1 MNNQGCVPR
10 RMEALVAKL
19 TRIIRNTEPVSE
31 TDANAVFELLIPIVE
46 VDPSADAAV
55 ETAKDVISRCS
66 LDDDRYLSHILD
78 WWYVVT
84 TGRPSANGGAYLLPD
99 LLNDTIKSH
108 MATTIEL
115 ELDLPA
121 AEWLDKRRQLDS
133 LLSGLDETLRLDH
146 YGAVKLPGE
155 REVWS
160 WLSEQL
166 GITVKCLR
174 ANSRAVPAE
183 VDMRRLEQQLRDR
196 GVAVGSRRYKQML
209 KRCRESID
217 RVNRIVDLQSEVKP
231 WVRQAAPGLITEVPN
246 EFKHAVGPLA
256 EALLR
261 PILAANAAPAVDRN
275 MIAERID
282 TAGRGGDR
290 RGRYKLARVID
301 AWCEQTG
308 RSIASLEE
316 ELRRHRGVTDA
327 LTELKTKT
335 GVTDED
341 IDVINLYVLDDDIDG
356 AEKALKH
363 FREQISRRERAE
375 LAGRQLDGLRRK
387 LRESSLSED
396 TAWRDRVAE
405 IEDRFDGADPN
416 ELAREIGI
424 AQTELSAQLDELLQ
438 EQQED
443 LVQLLVPLRDLR
455 ASDSTLREWE
465 RRIDELKRRGGRGAN
480 ELQQEI
486 EEEQQRLRDECRA
499 SAEQNLHGVDKILTD
514 EREDFSDEDIGNF
527 ATKHS
532 QIIGWLQGS
541 DPPDALLTEAREN
554 ANDLWS
560 EVEDRRIHRWKADD
574 GEDELVDHLLN
585 YCKGPLDFDPMD
597 IRRLYVSLKTRPF
610 VILAGLTGSGK
621 SSLTRA
627 FAEAFGA
634 RSSNGRFRRIA
645 VRPDWIDQTEVL
657 GFVNPISERFVPG
670 WLAETVRDCERE
682 PDCLHFVLLD
692 EMNLAPVEQYLAEW
706 LSAIEEARSGSADV
720 RIPLYSSTLA
730 PKNAD
735 DWPPNLGFPDN
746 LIIVG
751 TVNVD
756 ETTRPLSERVLDRAN
771 VLLLSVEVSDRHHE
785 PNGQVPAPWHV
796 GIAEW
801 RKVCTTEPSD
811 DHHDFLADV
820 ADILRQA
827 RIGVGLRAHLELE
840 RFVANAEGILD
851 DVSALDWGIVQRI
864 IPKIRGF
871 KGHLAESLKELL
883 EEFDNVGAHQSA
895 SIVRRWLDDNVSDD
909 EFLEGTDP
917 RLALARI

>member
-1 MNNQGCVPR
+1 M
-10 RMEALVAKL
+10 AKL
-19 TRIIRNTEPVSE
+19 TRIIRNTDPVSE
-31 TDANAVFELLIPIVE
+31 TDANAVFELLVPIVE
-46 VDPSADAAV
+46 IDPSAGPAV
-55 ETAKDVISRCS
+55 ETAGDVIRRCS
-66 LDDDRYLSHILD
+66 LGDDRHLSHVLD

-84 TGRPSANGGAYLLPD
+84 TGRPSANGGAYRLPESLD
-99 LLNDTIKSH
+99 GRVRSH
-108 MATTIEL
+108 MTAVIAL
-115 ELDLPA
+115 EVALPA

-133 LLSGLDETLRLDH
+133 RLAGLDEFLKLDQ
-146 YGAVKLPGE
+146 GAVKLPAE

-166 GITVKCLR
+166 GVTTKRLR
-174 ANSRAVPAE
+174 TNRQAAPAE
-183 VDMRRLEQQLRDR
+183 IDFRKLEQELRDR
-196 GVAVGSRRYKQML
+196 GVEVGSRRYKRML
-209 KRCRESID
+209 RRCREAMDHISQ
-217 RVNRIVDLQSEVKP
+217 IVDLQGEVEP
-231 WVRQAAPGLITEVPN
+231 WIPRTTPGIISEVPN

-261 PILAANAAPAVDRN
+261 PILAANAAPAVNRELV
-275 MIAERID
+275 AEHID
-282 TAGRGGDR
+282 AAGRGGDR
-290 RGRYKLARVID
+290 RGRYKLARVVD
-301 AWCEQTG
+301 AWCEHTG
-308 RSIASLEE
+308 QSITSLEDE
-316 ELRRHRGVTDA
+316 IRRHRSLTAA
-327 LTELKTKT
+327 LAELKAKSSAAE
-335 GVTDED
+335 GIEE
-341 IDVINLYVLDDDIDG
+341 IELHVLDDDIDG
-356 AEKALKH
+356 AENALNRL
-363 FREQISRRERAE
+363 REQISRRERTA
-375 LAGRQLDGLRRK
+375 LAHRQLEGLRRK

-396 TAWRDRVAE
+396 AAWTERVAD
-405 IEDRFDGADPN
+405 IENRLDTADPH
-416 ELAREIGI
+416 EMAREIGT
-424 AQTELSAQLDELLQ
+424 AQTELSTRLDELLQ

-443 LVQLLVPLRDLR
+443 LMQLLVPLQDLR

-465 RRIDELKRRGGRGAN
+465 RRIAELKRRGGRGAN

-486 EEEQQRLRDECRA
+486 EEEQRRLREECRA
-499 SAEQNLHGVDKILTD
+499 TAEQNLHRVDGILTD
-514 EREDFSDEDIGNF
+514 EREDFSGEDIGYF
-527 ATKHS
+527 ANWRSEIT
-532 QIIGWLQGS
+532 GWLQ
-541 DPPDALLTEAREN
+541 DPDLTDARLIEAREN
-554 ANDLWS
+554 ANELWS
-560 EVEDRRIHRWKADD
+560 DVEDRRIHRWQADQ
-574 GEDELVDHLLN
+574 GESELVDHLLD
-585 YCKGPLDFDPMD
+585 YCKGPLDYDPMD

-627 FAEAFGA
+627 YAEAFGA

-682 PDCLHFVLLD
+682 PDRLHFVLLD

-706 LSAIEEARSGSADV
+706 LSAIEEARSGSEDV
-720 RIPLYSSTLA
+720 QMPLYSSALA

-735 DWPPNLGFPDN
+735 EWPASLKFPDN
-746 LIIVG
+746 LMIVG

-785 PNGQVPAPWHV
+785 PNGQAPAPWHV
-796 GIAEW
+796 GIDDW

-811 DHHDFLADV
+811 DHHDFLSDI

-883 EEFDNVGAHQSA
+883 EEFDNVGAQQSA
-895 SIVRRWLDDNVSDD
+895 SIVRRWLDDSVSDD

>member
-1 MNNQGCVPR
+1 
-10 RMEALVAKL
+10 MEELVAKL
-19 TRIIRNTEPVSE
+19 TRIIRNTALVSE
-31 TDANAVFELLIPIVE
+31 TDANTVFELLVPIVE
-46 VDPSADAAV
+46 TDPSAAAAV
-55 ETAKDVISRCS
+55 ETAWDVIRRCS
-66 LDDDRYLSHILD
+66 LGDDRHLSHVLD

-84 TGRPSANGGAYLLPD
+84 TGRPSANGGAHRLPESLD
-99 LLNDTIKSH
+99 DTVKSH
-108 MATTIEL
+108 MAAVIGL
-115 ELDLPA
+115 ELALPA
-121 AEWLDKRRQLDS
+121 AEWLEKRRQLDS
-133 LLSGLDETLRLDH
+133 ELSGLDEALRLDH

-160 WLSEQL
+160 WFSKQL
-166 GITVKCLR
+166 EVTAERLK
-174 ANSRAVPAE
+174 ANRQSAPVEIDVRK
-183 VDMRRLEQQLRDR
+183 LEQELRDR
-196 GVAVGSRRYKQML
+196 GVEVGSRRYKQML
-209 KRCRESID
+209 KRCREATD
-217 RVNRIVDLQSEVKP
+217 HVNRIVGLQGEVEP
-231 WVRQAAPGLITEVPN
+231 WIRRPVPGLIREVPP
-246 EFKHAVGPLA
+246 EIKHAVGPLA

-261 PILAANAAPAVDRN
+261 PILTSNAAPAVDRD
-275 MIAERID
+275 MVAERID

-290 RGRYKLARVID
+290 RGRYKLARVVD
-301 AWCEQTG
+301 AWCEHTG
-308 RSIASLEE
+308 QSIASLEE
-316 ELRRHRGVTDA
+316 EIQRHRSLTAA
-327 LTELKTKT
+327 LAELKAKP
-335 GVTDED
+335 GVTDEEIED
-341 IDVINLYVLDDDIDG
+341 ISLHLFDDDIDG
-356 AEKALKH
+356 AEKTLNH
-363 FREQISRRERAE
+363 IREQISRRERAE
-375 LAGRQLDGLRRK
+375 LAQRQLDGLRRK
-387 LRESSLSED
+387 LQESSLSED
-396 TAWRDRVAE
+396 ASWIERVAD
-405 IEDRFDGADPN
+405 IEARFDGADPN
-416 ELAREIGI
+416 EMAREIGT
-424 AQTELSAQLDELLQ
+424 AQTELSTRLDELLQ

-443 LVQLLVPLRDLR
+443 LMQLLVPLQDLC

-465 RRIDELKRRGGRGAN
+465 RRIAELKRRGGRGAN

-486 EEEQQRLRDECRA
+486 EEEQQLLRDECRTDV
-499 SAEQNLHGVDKILTD
+499 EQNLLRVDGILTD
-514 EREDFSDEDIGNF
+514 EREDFSGEDIGYF
-527 ATKHS
+527 ANWRSEIT
-532 QIIGWLQGS
+532 GWLQG
-541 DPPDALLTEAREN
+541 PDLTDTRLIEVREN
-554 ANDLWS
+554 ANELWS
-560 EVEDRRIHRWKADD
+560 DVEDRRIHRWQADQ
-574 GEDELVDHLLN
+574 GESELVDHLLN

>member
-1 MNNQGCVPR
+1 M
-10 RMEALVAKL
+10 AKL
-19 TRIIRNTEPVSE
+19 TRIIRNTDPVSE
-31 TDANAVFELLIPIVE
+31 TDANAVFELLVPIVE
-46 VDPSADAAV
+46 IDPSAGAAV
-55 ETAKDVISRCS
+55 ETAGDVIRRCS
-66 LDDDRYLSHILD
+66 LGDDRHLSHVLD

-84 TGRPSANGGAYLLPD
+84 TGRPSANGGAYRLPESLD
-99 LLNDTIKSH
+99 GRVRSH
-108 MATTIEL
+108 MTAVIAL
-115 ELDLPA
+115 EVALPA
-121 AEWLDKRRQLDS
+121 AEWLDKRRRLDS
-133 LLSGLDETLRLDH
+133 WLTGLDEFLKLDQ
-146 YGAVKLPGE
+146 GAVKLPAE

-166 GITVKCLR
+166 GVTTERLR
-174 ANSRAVPAE
+174 TNRQAAPAE
-183 VDMRRLEQQLRDR
+183 IDFRKLEQELRDR
-196 GVAVGSRRYKQML
+196 GVEVGSRRYKRML
-209 KRCRESID
+209 RRCREATDHISQ
-217 RVNRIVDLQSEVKP
+217 IVDLQGEVEP
-231 WVRQAAPGLITEVPN
+231 WIPRITPGIISEVPN

-261 PILAANAAPAVDRN
+261 PILATNAAPAVNRELV
-275 MIAERID
+275 AERID
-282 TAGRGGDR
+282 AAGRGGDR
-290 RGRYKLARVID
+290 RGRYKLARVVN

-308 RSIASLEE
+308 QSIASLEDE
-316 ELRRHRGVTDA
+316 IRRHRSLTA
-327 LTELKTKT
+327 AMTELEAKSSAAD
-335 GVTDED
+335 GIEE
-341 IDVINLYVLDDDIDG
+341 IELHVLDDDIDG
-356 AEKALKH
+356 AEKALSRL
-363 FREQISRRERAE
+363 REQISRRERTE
-375 LAGRQLDGLRRK
+375 LAHRQLEGLRRK

-396 TAWRDRVAE
+396 AAWIERVAD
-405 IEDRFDGADPN
+405 IEDRLDTTDPH
-416 ELAREIGI
+416 EMAREIGT
-424 AQTELSAQLDELLQ
+424 AQTELSARLDELLQ

-443 LVQLLVPLRDLR
+443 LMQLLMPLKDLR
-455 ASDSTLREWE
+455 AADSVLREWE
-465 RRIDELKRRGGRGAN
+465 RRITELKRRGGRGAN
-480 ELQQEI
+480 ELKQEI
-486 EEEQQRLRDECRA
+486 EEYLRQLREEFHAAVEQQLTLV
-499 SAEQNLHGVDKILTD
+499 QGILTD
-514 EREDFSDEDIGNF
+514 EREDFSGEDLGYF
-527 ATKHS
+527 ANWHS
-532 QIIGWLQGS
+532 EITGWLQ
-541 DPPDALLTEAREN
+541 DPDLANERLAEARES
-554 ANDLWS
+554 ANELWS
-560 EVEDRRIHRWKADD
+560 DVEDRRIHRWQADQ
-574 GEDELVDHLLN
+574 GEGELVDHLLN
-585 YCKGPLDFDPMD
+585 YCTGPLDFDPMD

-627 FAEAFGA
+627 YAEAFGA
-634 RSSNGRFRRIA
+634 NSYNGRFRRIA

-682 PDCLHFVLLD
+682 PDRLHFVLLD

-706 LSAIEEARSGSADV
+706 LSAIEEARSGSDDV
-720 RIPLYSSTLA
+720 RMPLYSSAMA

-735 DWPPNLGFPDN
+735 EWPPSLKFPDN
-746 LIIVG
+746 LMIVG

-811 DHHDFLADV
+811 DHHDFLAEI

-851 DVSALDWGIVQRI
+851 DESALDWGIVQRI

-871 KGHLAESLKELL
+871 KGHLAEILKELL
-883 EEFDNVGAHQSA
+883 EEFDNVGANQSA
-895 SIVRRWLDDNVSDD
+895 SIVRRWLDDSVSDD